1 MLSSHRVP
9 LRLATV
15 LMLCVTCPQVERV
28 CEDAREGACP
38 SDFVDAVLRDRD
50 VTKRVHLN
58 QFDMSLTQFAF
69 SGLVVTFPE
78 RFGLHGNLDREL
90 DAFCHVWAGL
100 GYALGIE
107 DRCVAA

>member
-1 MLSSHRVP
+1 MLGDGHDAV
-9 LRLATV
+9 
-15 LMLCVTCPQVERV
+15 LCVTCPQVERV